1 MNASI
6 LIAAMAVTTALL
18 RFIPFIAFRKKTPK
32 YITYLGKV
40 LPPAMIGLLV
50 VFCLKDTSIAAYPFG
65 MPELIAAAT
74 VIGAQIWKRNAIIS
88 ILTGTVVYMVLV
100 QMVF

>member
-1 MNASI
+1 MNAAI
-6 LIAAMAVTTALL
+6 LVAAMAVTTALL
-18 RFIPFIAFRKKTPK
+18 RFLPFIAFRKKTPK

-40 LPPAMIGLLV
+40 RPPAIIGMLV
-50 VFCLKDTSIAAYPFG
+50 IFCLKDTSVTAYPFG
-65 MPELIAAAT
+65 IPELIAAAA

-88 ILTGTVVYMVLV
+88 ILTGTVVYMVLI